1 MSGGATSET
10 MAADDR
16 ASTGAGSIGRPG
28 LVARVGL
35 PQLLILALAL
45 RLCALAIATPAHPDE
60 VFQYLETAHRLVFGQ
75 GVVTWEWRYGMRGW
89 LLPLLV
95 AGPMWLGGVLA
106 PGSGLYLFLAKFVA
120 TLASLSVVWVA
131 WRLGERLSR
140 LHAQV
145 AAFVAAIWFEFV
157 YFAPHVMS
165 ETAGVLLILPAAWL
179 LVDKARWSTP
189 RLALASALL
198 AAAVTI
204 RFQYA
209 PAVAALAV
217 AACVFDLRRCWLPLL
232 VGGAVGLLPSILAD
246 LAMGATPF
254 AWVLENVRL
263 NLIENRAANYSVSG
277 PLGYLGEAWPRTALW
292 AVPLIGLAAIGA
304 RRYPALAWMA
314 VVNLVFHSL
323 IAHKEYRFILLS
335 VAATVLLAAIGTADW
350 VAHVERKDGP
360 KPARERLSFLL
371 VVWVLA
377 SISCGLGGFRDQW
390 MKFRPEMQLYTRLR
404 GDPSLCGLAVYRHD
418 WSVTGGYAHL
428 HRVTPMFLFDDKDAG
443 RPAANLASSAAAFNT
458 VLAAPGLAGELPAG
472 FASMACEGRGPRRM
486 CLYRRAGSCDP
497 APSRFEINAVLR
509 RIDQ

>member
-1 MSGGATSET
+1 MTFGDPSGAIE
-10 MAADDR
+10 AHDR
-16 ASTGAGSIGRPG
+16 AAAKGSVSLSR
-28 LVARVGL
+28 LFARVGL
-35 PQLLILALAL
+35 PHLLILALAL
-45 RLCALAIATPAHPDE
+45 RLCALAVATPAHPDE

-106 PGSGLYLFLAKFVA
+106 PGSGLYLFLPKLVA
-120 TLASLSVVWVA
+120 TLASLAVVWVA

-145 AAFVAAIWFEFV
+145 AGFVAAIWFEFV
-157 YFAPHVMS
+157 YFAPHVLS
-165 ETAGVLLILPAAWL
+165 ETAGVLLILPAAGL
-179 LVDKARWSTP
+179 LVDKTRWNTP
-189 RLALASALL
+189 RLVLAGALL
-198 AAAVTI
+198 SVAVSI

-209 PAVAALAV
+209 PAVAALAL
-217 AACVFDLRRCWLPLL
+217 AACVFDIRRCWLPLL
-232 VGGAVGLLPSILAD
+232 AGAVLGLLPSVLAD

-263 NLIENRAANYSVSG
+263 NLIEHRAESFSTSG

-377 SISCGLGGFRDQW
+377 SVSCSLGGFRSQW
-390 MKFRPEMQLYTRLR
+390 LMLRSEMHLYTRLR
-404 GDPSLCGLAVYRHD
+404 GDPALCGLAVYRHH
-418 WSVTGGYAHL
+418 WAITGGYAYL
-428 HRVTPMFLFDDKDAG
+428 HRATPMLLFEDQDAG
-443 RPAANLASSAAAFNT
+443 RPAANLAANRAAFNT
-458 VLAAPGLAGELPAG
+458 IMADPAYAPQLPAG
-472 FASMACEGRGPRRM
+472 FGELDCEGRGSDRM
-486 CLYRRAGSCDP
+486 CLYRRPGACTASASPFD
-497 APSRFEINAVLR
+497 ANAMLR
-509 RIDQ
+509 RLDQ

>member
-1 MSGGATSET
+1 MTFGDPSGAIEAHNP
-10 MAADDR
+10 AAAKGGVSLSR
-16 ASTGAGSIGRPG
+16 
-28 LVARVGL
+28 LFVRVGL
-35 PQLLILALAL
+35 PHLLILALAL

-106 PGSGLYLFLAKFVA
+106 PGSGLYLFLPKFVA

-145 AAFVAAIWFEFV
+145 AGFVAAIWFEFV

-189 RLALASALL
+189 RLVLASALL

-217 AACVFDLRRCWLPLL
+217 AACLFDIRRCWLPLL

-377 SISCGLGGFRDQW
+377 SITCSLGAFRSQW
-390 MKFRPEMQLYTRLR
+390 LMLRSEMQLYTRLR
-404 GDPSLCGLAVYRHD
+404 DDPALCGLAVYRHH
-418 WSVTGGYAHL
+418 WAITGGYAYL
-428 HRVTPMFLFDDKDAG
+428 HRATPMLLFEDQDVG
-443 RPAANLASSAAAFNT
+443 RPAANLAANTPAFNT
-458 VLAAPGLAGELPAG
+458 IMADPAYAPQLPAG
-472 FASMACEGRGPRRM
+472 FGEIGCEGRESDRM
-486 CLYRRAGSCDP
+486 CLYRRPGACMVSASPFD
-497 APSRFEINAVLR
+497 ANNMLQRL
-509 RIDQ
+509 DQ